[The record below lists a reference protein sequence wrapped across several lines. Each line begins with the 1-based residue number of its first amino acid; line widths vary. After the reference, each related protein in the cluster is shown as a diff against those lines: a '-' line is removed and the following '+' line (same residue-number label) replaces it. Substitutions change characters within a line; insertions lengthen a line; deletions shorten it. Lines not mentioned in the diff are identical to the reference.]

1 VGTTAEG
8 EHTGENRGREAS
20 GGEEAQGIF
29 STMLFQSVSCSTIN
43 ATVEGIT
50 GGKSQARSSSF
61 GGFKALFPTRI
72 ALESILNRHL
82 ICLGLG
88 HHSCSL

>member
-8 EHTGENRGREAS
+8 EHAGEDGGREAS

-29 STMLFQSVSCSTIN
+29 STTLFQSVSCSIIN

-50 GGKSQARSSSF
+50 RGKSQARSSSF
-61 GGFKALFPTRI
+61 GGFEALFHTRI
-72 ALESILNRHL
+72 ALESILNRRL
-82 ICLGLG
+82 ICPGLG
-88 HHSCSL
+88 ASFL